1 MIKAVNNLVSV
12 YIFGSMCYKLS
23 VMARKKQTKLEE
35 NEIIEVVSPVEQEV
49 PAPAPVIQPVVETR
63 PATKQVK
70 KRFRVRKKGPKKLSM
85 AVLCSSFRFGRFA

>member
-1 MIKAVNNLVSV
+1 
-12 YIFGSMCYKLS
+12 MCYKLS
-23 VMARKKQTKLEE
+23 VMARKKQTQLEE
-35 NEIIEVVSPVEQEV
+35 NKITEAVSPVEQEI